1 MNTANF
7 ISAKDCDYGVKEFT
21 LGSNGEFV
29 SWEEMYKNKSMPMC
43 WAGFYK
49 PQWLEI
55 CNKHNLTWYNFD
67 SAYFGNQKR
76 KTIFRLTVNG
86 FQNTNNI
93 LERPNDRL
101 EDLELKLEH
110 FVQGS
115 DIVIVP
121 PDRKKCHTLGLGTPE
136 SWVSCLVD
144 KLKTLTDCQIKIRN
158 RPEPRNERLVSN
170 TFKDFIKDN
179 TYCVIG
185 HSSNALVEAAMCD
198 IPTIALGDS
207 ATKSLY
213 DYNLEDIENIKVA
226 DADKKQAWLRHLSY
240 CQFTR
245 PELLSGFA
253 WDVIN

>member
-1 MNTANF
+1 MKKINF
-7 ISAKDCDYGVKEFT
+7 ICAEGCDYGAKEFT
-21 LGSNGEFV
+21 LGSNGKFV
-29 SWEEMYKNKSMPMC
+29 SWDEMYANKSMPMC

-55 CNKHNLTWYNFD
+55 CTRYNLTWYNFD

-86 FQNTNNI
+86 FQNTKEI
-93 LERPNDRL
+93 IERPNDRL
-101 EDLELKLEH
+101 ASLGLKLEH
-110 FVQGS
+110 FVHGS

-121 PDRKKCHTLGLGTPE
+121 PDRKKCHTLGIGTPE
-136 SWVSCLVD
+136 TWVSNLVG
-144 KLKTLTDCQIKIRN
+144 KLRTLTDRQIKIRN

-207 ATKSLY
+207 ASKSLY
-213 DYNLEDIENIKVA
+213 DYKLEDIENIKVA
-226 DADKKQAWLRHLSY
+226 DQDKKQAWLRHLSY

-245 PELLSGFA
+245 PELLCGFA